1 VEGRTLGEQD
11 DDGGDDGSK
20 DGADDGGDDGAAAA
34 AAAARGGGGG
44 GGPINARDAFVA
56 PEGHVLLAAVYGQ
69 VELWMM
75 AHMSQARGVTWGC
88 YVVYVGM

>member
-1 VEGRTLGEQD
+1 
-11 DDGGDDGSK
+11 
-20 DGADDGGDDGAAAA
+20 
-34 AAAARGGGGG
+34 
-44 GGPINARDAFVA
+44 VA

-69 VELWMM
+69 VEVRVM